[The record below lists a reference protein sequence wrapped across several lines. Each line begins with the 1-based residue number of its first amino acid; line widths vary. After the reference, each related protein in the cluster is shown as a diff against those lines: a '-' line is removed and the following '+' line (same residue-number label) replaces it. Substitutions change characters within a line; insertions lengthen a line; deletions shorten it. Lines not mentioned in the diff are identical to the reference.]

1 MLRKDGIYTFYKIQ
15 HFQSDGEWVYSDLG
29 VICSSLDSRIEPY
42 QSFTSVGKCWQ
53 ETGEHGC
60 YGLAT
65 GLLFLKQ
72 ISRLYPDFKFQL
84 VKAQIN
90 QTTTVEAK
98 PREKAKW
105 KVEAKYTTRE
115 KYDELFEGEGEDS
128 EEYDISDF
136 NDVEISVVRENNENG
151 IKSYGWNDLDKIILF
166 DDGIEE
172 YTKETIEWCKKVA
185 ETICE
190 ILNEKEL

>member
-1 MLRKDGIYTFYKIQ
+1 MIRKDGIYTFYKIQ
-15 HFQSDGEWVYSDLG
+15 HFQSDGKWVYSDLG

-84 VKAQIN
+84 VRAQIN

-115 KYDELFEGEGEDS
+115 EYCELDCEDP
-128 EEYDISDF
+128 EDYDIEDF
-136 NDVEISVVRENNENG
+136 NEVEISVIRENNVHG
-151 IKSYGWNDLDKIILF
+151 MKSYGDGGLDKIILF
-166 DDGIEE
+166 DDDGG
-172 YTKETIEWCKKVA
+172 YTKENIEWCKKVA

>member
-29 VICSSLDSRIEPY
+29 VICSRLDSRIEPY
-42 QSFTSVGKCWQ
+42 QSFTSMGKCWQ

-72 ISRLYPDFKFQL
+72 ISRLKPDFKFQL
-84 VKAQIN
+84 VKVQIN
-90 QTTTVEAK
+90 QTTAVEAR
-98 PREKAKW
+98 PREKANW
-105 KVEAKYTTRE
+105 KVKSKYTTRKE
-115 KYDELFEGEGEDS
+115 YDELFEGEGEDS
-128 EEYDISDF
+128 KEYDISDF
-136 NDVEISVVRENNENG
+136 NEVEISVVREDNENG

-166 DDGIEE
+166 DDGI
-172 YTKETIEWCKKVA
+172 KNIPKRLSNGVKK
-185 ETICE
+185 
-190 ILNEKEL
+190 